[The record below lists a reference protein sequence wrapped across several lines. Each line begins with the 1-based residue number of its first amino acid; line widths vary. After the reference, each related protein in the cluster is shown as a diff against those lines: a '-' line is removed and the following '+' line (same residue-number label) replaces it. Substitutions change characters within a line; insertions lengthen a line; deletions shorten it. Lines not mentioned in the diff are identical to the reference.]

1 MSTPFLVL
9 ISGPP
14 GAGKTTLG
22 TRLAQEVRLP
32 FFHKDGLKEL
42 LFETLG
48 WSDRQWSRQ
57 LGGASMA
64 ILWHILEQQLAAG
77 YSLVAESNF
86 SPQMDAPKLEALQQR
101 FAFRVLE
108 VYCTAA
114 PAILLER
121 FFQRVNDGQRH
132 PGHVEQLQREEIAA
146 NLAAGRWGPINSTS
160 SERTIITVDTSDFVR
175 VDYADILRQVRAVLA
190 AGGSSAEEKRA

>member
-1 MSTPFLVL
+1 MLSPLLIL

-22 TRLAQEVRLP
+22 RRLAQDVSLP
-32 FFHKDGLKEL
+32 FFYKDGIKEL

-57 LGGASMA
+57 LGGASMEV
-64 ILWHILEQQLAAG
+64 LWHILEQQLAAG
-77 YSLVAESNF
+77 CSLVAESNF
-86 SPQMDAPKLEALQQR
+86 SPQMHGPKLEALWQR

-108 VYCTAA
+108 IHCTAA

-132 PGHVEQLQREEIAA
+132 PGHVEHLQREEVVA
-146 NLAAGRWGPINSTS
+146 NLAAGRWGPLS
-160 SERTIITVDTSDFVR
+160 SGETLITVDTSDFAGIH
-175 VDYADILRQVRAVLA
+175 YTDILLRVRAALA
-190 AGGSSAEEKRA
+190 EDGF